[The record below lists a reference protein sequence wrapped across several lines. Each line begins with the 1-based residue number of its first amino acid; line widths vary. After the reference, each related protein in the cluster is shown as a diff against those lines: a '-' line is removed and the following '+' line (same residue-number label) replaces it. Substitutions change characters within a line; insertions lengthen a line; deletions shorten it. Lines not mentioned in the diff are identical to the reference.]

1 MSSKLYIQNRIYNV
15 NDRLIALDLY
25 ERIIDW
31 IDKGLLADM
40 KEPYLPFKSTN
51 NTSVDQ
57 EVGIFEMDVQALADC
72 SGVVGYFDGWT
83 YDPGCGF
90 EIGCGYAWGYP
101 VNIISTDIFTS
112 SVGDSQDFYHA
123 SRLVEH
129 ISNFAAVSDLN
140 QEITDYRQRNMD
152 VLERALTV
160 FKNNLIRDF
169 GTPRPAPVPI
179 QSLPVEYDYYL
190 DPNFKYTES
199 GQMLLE
205 KIKSAIQAAG
215 KTCVTGDNQGDIEE
229 DIDRLRKS
237 GQAILL
243 FDAAEPNIDSAV
255 LGGIAYGIG
264 RKPIV
269 YSSNKQRIHMSGR
282 FVCQLNSMNCYS
294 AEKVV
299 ESLEELVK
307 VIGE

>member
-25 ERIIDW
+25 ERIIGW
-31 IDKGLLADM
+31 INEGLLADM
-40 KEPYLPFKSTN
+40 EEPYLPFKSTN

-57 EVGIFEMDVQALADC
+57 EAGIFEMDKKALADC
-72 SGVVGYFDGWT
+72 NGVVGYLDGWT

-112 SVGDSQDFYHA
+112 SVGDSQEFYHA
-123 SRLVEH
+123 SKLVEH

-140 QEITDYRQRNMD
+140 QDITDYRQRNID
-152 VLERALTV
+152 VLERAIQE
-160 FKNNLIRDF
+160 FKEHLIRDF
-169 GTPRPAPVPI
+169 KEPRPEPVPMKP
-179 QSLPVEYDYYL
+179 LPIAYDYYL

-199 GQMLLE
+199 GRIMLE
-205 KIKSAIQAAG
+205 KIRSAILAAG
-215 KTCVTGDNQGDIEE
+215 KTCIIGDNQGNIDADIE
-229 DIDRLRKS
+229 RLRKS

-255 LGGIAYGIG
+255 LGGIAFGMG

-269 YSSNKQRIHMSGR
+269 YSSNQQRIHMSGR

-294 AEKVV
+294 AKRVV
-299 ESLEELVK
+299 ESMEELIQ
-307 VIGE
+307 VIGN

>member
-1 MSSKLYIQNRIYNV
+1 M
-15 NDRLIALDLY
+15 
-25 ERIIDW
+25 
-31 IDKGLLADM
+31 
-40 KEPYLPFKSTN
+40 
-51 NTSVDQ
+51 
-57 EVGIFEMDVQALADC
+57 
-72 SGVVGYFDGWT
+72 
-83 YDPGCGF
+83 
-90 EIGCGYAWGYP
+90 
-101 VNIISTDIFTS
+101 
-112 SVGDSQDFYHA
+112 
-123 SRLVEH
+123 
-129 ISNFAAVSDLN
+129 
-140 QEITDYRQRNMD
+140 
-152 VLERALTV
+152 LERALTV